1 MYVSCGLCYSFYSR
15 NRSFSDVE
23 RSLEQ
28 AMKDLQEELSH
39 GLDEELSGDSQ
50 DSSNDSA
57 MGESECLTSPLQQVE
72 RNGSVPF
79 TQYKDVAA
87 SLDSAFSTHSH
98 NSSNEGVNFNNVESV
113 VPRGSY
119 STPCSAHM
127 RASSGISALS
137 DSPAEV
143 ASPIRVRSPRM
154 MRKNCRSNP
163 EYSSM
168 PVLTPEIEMLR
179 SGSMDQR
186 PTSPLSLLSLLRKTS
201 SSGVVHGSSHRKS
214 RREAKRSLDLA
225 TTSIENMP
233 EYSLQRSPILGRA
246 GIART
251 GTDPLQGVPT
261 LSSQSAT
268 SFQVLSPNAFKN
280 VEPRFNFSLDP
291 STECLI

>member
-1 MYVSCGLCYSFYSR
+1 
-15 NRSFSDVE
+15 
-23 RSLEQ
+23 
-28 AMKDLQEELSH
+28 MKDLQEELSE
-39 GLDEELSGDSQ
+39 GLHEELSVDSQ

-72 RNGSVPF
+72 RNGSAPF
-79 TQYKDVAA
+79 AQCKDVAA

-98 NSSNEGVNFNNVESV
+98 NSSSEGVNFNNMDSL
-113 VPRGSY
+113 VPRGLY
-119 STPCSAHM
+119 SAPCPAHM

-143 ASPIRVRSPRM
+143 ASPVRVCSPRM
-154 MRKNCRSNP
+154 MHKNRRSNP

-179 SGSMDQR
+179 SGSVDQR

-201 SSGVVHGSSHRKS
+201 SGGAVHSGSHRKG
-214 RREAKRSLDLA
+214 RREHKRSLDLA
-225 TTSIENMP
+225 TGSIENMP
-233 EYSLQRSPILGRA
+233 EYSLQRSPILGRS

-261 LSSQSAT
+261 LSSQS
-268 SFQVLSPNAFKN
+268 SSQVLSPNAFKN
-280 VEPRFNFSLDP
+280 IEPRFNFTLDP